1 MTVFR
6 WIIGVLTAV
15 VASGAALSFVI
26 FIATGIDLW
35 LARARKF
42 RHWTFAALMFWFN
55 FEIWRHVILIIVN
68 W

>member
-6 WIIGVLTAV
+6 WIIGIVMMLLAAGG
-15 VASGAALSFVI
+15 VASFVI

-35 LARARKF
+35 IKRAHSLR
-42 RHWTFAALMFWFN
+42 RLTWATVLFWFN
-55 FEIWRHVILIIVN
+55 LEVWRRVALIIIH